1 MFLADYYNDIYAGHV
16 NEKAPR
22 AYMIP
27 YENMQKAEEGCREK
41 SGCFTLL
48 SGREWKFKY
57 LETLHQVN
65 EEHVS
70 ESLDC
75 SGWDNIYVPG
85 TWQTSGYDEAMYF
98 TSPYIHL
105 YNPPYTPEKNP
116 TGVYVHDFEYNVKEN
131 KTYEMVF
138 EGFDSA
144 LYLYVNGQFVGFSTV
159 AHNESVF
166 DVTPYLKNG
175 KNRLTAVL
183 LKYSFATYFED
194 QDKIRLNGIFRD
206 VYILERDKDGLE
218 DLYIKSELNDDFS
231 AGNVKLDFYKQLNLD
246 ISVISPKGDKVFEY
260 KETTDKIDFCVKNPM
275 LWSSEVPNLYVLN
288 IKVGNECYSKKFG
301 FKKAEIKNGVFY
313 INGKKVKIKGVN
325 RHDSDP
331 DTGYAVSYEHMKKD
345 VLLMKEYN
353 VNCVRTAHYPNDPR
367 FYELCDQYGIYVMS
381 EADVETHGCY
391 YVGNRHLLTDNHL
404 YDHIVVDRV
413 MRMVYAF
420 KNNPSIFSWSL
431 GNEAGYGCCFEEAAK
446 AIRAFDKDSIIHY
459 QGAYNAFNDNN
470 VFSSEEEFIE
480 KTLPYIDIH
489 SEMYTYHPHLKE
501 MTKRIDTR
509 PIFLCEY
516 SHAMGNSC
524 GDLKEYMEVFYGD
537 DKLMGGCIW
546 EWCEH
551 ALTLYDGDNKY
562 FGYGGDFG
570 DKVSYKNICV
580 DGICSPDRRPRSAM
594 LEMKNV
600 YAPVLC
606 TLVSDKPFELK
617 VENRYNFKDLSELKF
632 KWEISRNAKV
642 TESGE
647 FTLNT
652 PAETCETVKPQFA
665 HPKEGECCFTLRVYG
680 EFEEPM
686 YLFQTE
692 LKVEE
697 ESINY
702 FADKPIS
709 VKENELDVEISGT
722 DFIYEI
728 GKFDGLVKR
737 ISYKGKE
744 VLEKPME
751 IVSFRAPIDND
762 SPFGPMRE
770 IKAAAWTA
778 IASGNYRYP
787 VTDLRDFKIVGIE
800 DNKAV
805 FTYKLWFGAYG
816 QKPAVIADVEIT
828 VNGDGCMKIHQIGRL
843 EGTSTYLMRYGYC
856 WNLSDELDNVSYFGF
871 GPQETYID
879 KHSYALMDVYS
890 KKVEDMFVDY
900 LNPQENGSVYNTKWA
915 KITDKSGEGIM
926 FAGKGYS
933 FNASEF
939 TVDELME
946 KAHPHQL
953 EKSGNTI
960 VHTDYF
966 MSGVGSCALCTKLLP
981 QYRLENC
988 DIDFELTLCPISNKD
1003 DCFEKYKLIKSM

>member
-1 MFLADYYNDIYAGHV
+1 MFLADYYNDIHSGHV

-27 YENMQKAEEGCREK
+27 YENITKAEDGCREK
-41 SGCFTLL
+41 SEYLTLL

-57 LETLHQVN
+57 FETLHQVK

-70 ESLDC
+70 ESADC
-75 SGWDNIYVPG
+75 SSWDNIYVPG

-98 TSPYIHL
+98 TSPYTFL

-116 TGVYVHDFEYNVKEN
+116 TGVYVHDFEYSIKDN
-131 KTYEMVF
+131 KTYEMIF

-183 LKYSFATYFED
+183 LKFSFATYFED

-206 VYILERDKDGLE
+206 VYILERDKGGLE
-218 DLYIKSELNDDFS
+218 DLYIKPELNDDFS
-231 AGNVKLDFYKQLNLD
+231 IGNVKLDLYKQLNLD
-246 ISVISPKGDKVFEY
+246 ICIISPKGDKIYEY
-260 KETTDKIDFCVKNPM
+260 KGTTDKIDFCVEDPM

-288 IKVGNECYSKKFG
+288 IMVGNECYSKKFG
-301 FKKAEIKNGVFY
+301 FKKAEVKDGVFLF
-313 INGKKVKIKGVN
+313 NGKKVKLKGVN
-325 RHDSDP
+325 RHDSNP
-331 DTGYAVSYEHMKKD
+331 DTGYAVSFDDMKKD

-367 FYELCDQYGIYVMS
+367 FYELCDEYGIYVMS

-391 YVGNRHLLTDNHL
+391 YAENRHSLTDDHT

-413 MRMVYAF
+413 MRMVHSF
-420 KNNPSIFSWSL
+420 KNNPSIIIWSL
-431 GNEAGYGCCFEEAAK
+431 GNEAGYGCCFEEASK
-446 AIRAFDKDSIIHY
+446 AIRAFDKDSLIHY
-459 QGAYNAFNDNN
+459 EGAFKSNEDL
-470 VFSSEEEFIE
+470 SEEDFIA
-480 KTLPYIDIH
+480 KTLPYIDFV
-489 SEMYTYHPHLKE
+489 SKMYTNYDELLTLPEK
-501 MTKRIDTR
+501 KDPR

-524 GDLKEYMEVFYGD
+524 GDLKDYMEIFYSND
-537 DKLMGGCIW
+537 MFMGGCIW

-551 ALTLYDGDNKY
+551 ALTLYDGDTKY
-562 FGYGGDFG
+562 YGYGGDFG
-570 DKVSYKNICV
+570 DKVSYKNVCV

-600 YAPVLC
+600 YAPLLC
-606 TLVSDKPFELK
+606 TVLNKNPLEIK
-617 VENRYNFKDLSELKF
+617 IENRHNFKDLSDLKF
-632 KWEISRNAKV
+632 SWEVSKNANV
-642 TESGE
+642 TEKGE

-652 PAETCETVKPQFA
+652 PAETCESVKVNFE
-665 HPKEGECCFTLRVYG
+665 HPANGECYFTLKVYN

-692 LKVEE
+692 LEVEE
-697 ESINY
+697 KNIKYIS
-702 FADKPIS
+702 DKAIS
-709 VKENELDVEISGT
+709 VKEKEMSVEISGT

-728 GKFDGLVKR
+728 DKYNALVNR

-744 VLEKPME
+744 MLEKPME
-751 IVSFRAPIDND
+751 IVCFRAPIDND
-762 SPFGPMRE
+762 SPFGTTRE
-770 IKAAAWTA
+770 IKAVAWTA

-787 VTDLRDFKIVGIE
+787 VTDLRDFTIKNIT
-800 DNKAV
+800 DNEAT
-805 FTYKLWFGAYG
+805 FTYKLWFGALG
-816 QKPAVIADVEIT
+816 QKPAVVADVEIS
-828 VNGDGCMKIHQIGRL
+828 VNGDGCMKIRQIGRTKD
-843 EGTSTYLMRYGYC
+843 TSTYLMRYGYC
-856 WNLSDELDNVSYFGF
+856 WNLSAQLDNVSYFGF

-879 KHSYALMDVYS
+879 KHSYALMDVYN

-900 LNPQENGSVYNTKWA
+900 LNPQENSSVYNTKWA
-915 KITDKSGEGIM
+915 KLTDKSGNGIL
-926 FAGKGYS
+926 FAGKSFS
-933 FNASEF
+933 FNASEY
-939 TVDELME
+939 TIDELME

-966 MSGVGSCALCTKLLP
+966 MSGVGSCALVTKLLP
-981 QYRLENC
+981 QYRFENC
-988 DIDFELTLCPISNKD
+988 DINFEIVICPIDDNE
-1003 DCFEKYKLIKSM
+1003 DCFKKHQLITNM